1 MKSAAFFNL
10 KRRSIR
16 GLAEVG
22 MPWEGA
28 VSNREHVI
36 DEGEHGGGN

>member
-1 MKSAAFFNL
+1 
-10 KRRSIR
+10 
-16 GLAEVG
+16 

-36 DEGEHGGGN
+36 DEGEHGGGGGGGDEELGVLEESWLAVSNAT